1 VDDAAKN
8 LHEKIQA
15 LKAAAE
21 DLAAAG
27 KEIPAVACN
36 TARIRASVKML
47 ELGISDL
54 FDLGVSGGS
63 RKGEGSMLGGLGNL
77 LDGDR

>member
-1 VDDAAKN
+1 MAASSRPI
-8 LHEKIQA
+8 HEKIQT

-27 KEIPAVACN
+27 GDIPAVARN
-36 TARIRASVKML
+36 TARILAGVKML

-54 FDLGVSGGS
+54 FELEVLPSEGCRKRSLGA
-63 RKGEGSMLGGLGNL
+63 
-77 LDGDR
+77 